1 MKLREKMVFAVLALF
16 CLAVHWRGFTA
27 WFRADD
33 FTWMSL
39 TLGVHNFA
47 GLLKAL
53 FSPMAESTIRPL
65 SERVFFMAGYALFGL
80 NALPFRIAI
89 FSTQF
94 ANLAL
99 VRSLGDRLT
108 GVRGAGFLAAIF
120 WTANNSAATALGWAS
135 AYNQV
140 LCAFFLLLAFHF
152 LLRYIETGHARY
164 NLYQWLAFVAG
175 FGAMELNIVYPA
187 LAAVYTLL
195 CARRFFLRTLP
206 LFAVSVVY
214 FVVHQ
219 AVAMPDRNPE
229 YALHFTGS
237 MLRTLAKY
245 WTWTVGPM
253 YFWTPVGAPKWLVM
267 AGVALVS
274 LGLLAFAARRRA
286 AWFALAWFAIAI
298 APVLPLRDH
307 ITDYYAFVPA
317 IGLCWLGG
325 WALARS
331 FRSGS
336 RAMYAALALAA
347 VYIAMVM
354 PRTLAAS
361 DWNYRITMR
370 ARDLVEGLATVGQLH
385 PGKTVLLDGVDT
397 ELFWNAVLD
406 HPHRLISIDRLY
418 LTPGSQRRIQAY
430 SDLGDI
436 DEFVL
441 PPELASVAL
450 DRDEVVVYDVR
461 GRRLRNITSAYA
473 ERPRDLRL
481 PSSVDVA
488 NPLAAPL
495 LGPEWYAS
503 DGNHRWMPRRAT
515 LRMAGPGAAG
525 QKLYLRGS
533 CPEEQLRAGPLEVTV
548 AIDGVALR
556 AATIRPGENSFELAY
571 ALPEAAI
578 GLPVIEVAVEV
589 ARTFHTAADQ
599 RDLGLAFGVFEIR

>member
-1 MKLREKMVFAVLALF
+1 MKPREKLGVLVLALL
-16 CLAVHWRGFTA
+16 CLAIHWRGFTA
-27 WFRADD
+27 WYRADD
-33 FTWMSL
+33 FVWMGL

-47 GLLKAL
+47 DLLKAL
-53 FSPMAESTIRPL
+53 FSPMAQGTIHPF
-65 SERVFFMAGYALFGL
+65 SERALLMAGYALFGL
-80 NALPFRIAI
+80 NALPVRIAI
-89 FSTQF
+89 FATQF

-99 VRSLGDRLT
+99 VASVGDRLA

-120 WTANNSAATALGWAS
+120 WMVNNPAATALGWAS

-152 LLRYIETGHARY
+152 LLRFIETGDARY

-175 FGAMELNIVYPA
+175 FGAMEVNVVYPA

-219 AVAMPDRNPE
+219 AVPTPTRNPE

-245 WTWTVGPM
+245 WTWTVGPL
-253 YFWTPVGAPKWLVM
+253 YFWTPMHAPNWLVM
-267 AGVALVS
+267 AGVLLVS
-274 LGLLAFAARRRA
+274 VGLLAFAARRRA

-325 WALARS
+325 WALAQT

-347 VYIAMVM
+347 IYISMVM

-370 ARDLVEGLATVGQLH
+370 ARNLVEDLATVGQLH
-385 PGKTVLLDGVDT
+385 PGKTVLLEGVDT
-397 ELFWNAVLD
+397 ELFWNAVVD
-406 HPHRLISIDRLY
+406 HPHRLIGIDRLY
-418 LTPGSQRRIQAY
+418 LTPDSQRRIQAY
-430 SDLGDI
+430 PDLGDVN
-436 DEFVL
+436 EFVL
-441 PPELASVAL
+441 APDLTSAAL

-473 ERPRDLRL
+473 ERPQDLRL

-488 NPLAAPL
+488 NALSAPV
-495 LGPEWYAS
+495 LGPEWYAP
-503 DGNHRWMPRRAT
+503 DGNHRWMPKRAT
-515 LRMAGPGAAG
+515 LRMAGPSAAG
-525 QKLYLRGS
+525 EKLYLRGT
-533 CPEEQLRAGPLEVTV
+533 CPDEQLLNGPLAVTV
-548 AIDGVALR
+548 SVDGIALPAAAIH
-556 AATIRPGENSFELAY
+556 PGENSFELAY
-571 ALPEAAI
+571 ALPEALT
-578 GLPVIEVAVEV
+578 GRPVVQVAVEV
-589 ARTFHTAADQ
+589 GRTFHTAADR

>member
-1 MKLREKMVFAVLALF
+1 MKLRAKLAVLVLALF
-16 CLAVHWRGFTA
+16 CLAVDWRGFTA

-33 FTWMSL
+33 FAWMGL
-39 TLGVHNFA
+39 TLGVHNFSD
-47 GLLKAL
+47 LLKAL
-53 FSPMAESTIRPL
+53 FSPLAEGTIRPL
-65 SERVFFMAGYALFGL
+65 GERAFFMAGYALFGL
-80 NALPFRIAI
+80 HALPFRIAI

-99 VRSLGDRLT
+99 VASIGDRLT
-108 GVRGAGFLAAIF
+108 GVRGAGFFAAIF
-120 WTANNSAATALGWAS
+120 WTANNATAAALGWAS

-152 LLRYIETGHARY
+152 LLRYIETGDTRY
-164 NLYQWLAFVAG
+164 DLYQWLAFVAG

-206 LFAVSVVY
+206 LFAVSAVY
-214 FVVHQ
+214 FAVHH
-219 AVAMPDRNPE
+219 AVATPDKNPE

-237 MLRTLAKY
+237 MLRTLGEY
-245 WTWTVGPM
+245 WAWTVGPM
-253 YFWTPVGAPKWLVM
+253 YFWTPVHAPNWLVM
-267 AGVALVS
+267 AGVAMVS
-274 LGLLAFAARRRA
+274 VGLLAFAARRRA

-325 WALARS
+325 WALAQTV
-331 FRSGS
+331 RSGS
-336 RAMYAALALAA
+336 RATYAALALAV
-347 VYIAMVM
+347 VYIVMVM

-361 DWNYRITMR
+361 DWNYRVTMR
-370 ARDLVEGLATVGQLH
+370 ARNLVEGLATVGELH

-406 HPHRLISIDRLY
+406 HPYRLVGIDRLY

-430 SDLGDI
+430 PDLGDVNQ
-436 DEFVL
+436 FVL
-441 PPELASVAL
+441 PADLTSVAP
-450 DRDEVVVYDVR
+450 DRDEAVVYDVR
-461 GRRLRNITSAYA
+461 GPRLRNITSAYA

-481 PSSVDVA
+481 PSMVDVA

-495 LGPEWYAS
+495 LGPEWYAP
-503 DGNHRWMPRRAT
+503 DGNHRWMAKRAT
-515 LRMAGPGAAG
+515 LRLAGPSAAD

-533 CPEEQLRAGPLEVTV
+533 CPEEQLRNGPLAVTV
-548 AIDGVALR
+548 SVDGVTLP
-556 AATIRPGENSFELAY
+556 AAAIRPGENSFELAY
-571 ALPEAAI
+571 GLPEAAT
-578 GLPVIEVAVEV
+578 GRPVVQVAVEV
-589 ARTFHTAADQ
+589 ARTFHTPADQ